1 MSDLFG
7 ETENIVEAQIY
18 QKKDYSLTIKFV
30 PKNEQYE
37 SDLLSVER
45 MLNDRIN
52 GAVPYKF
59 ERVDKIERTA
69 RGKLRYIVT
78 EIEPSNAT
86 RPPTEDRL
94 GFLVSVSGCG
104 RS

>member
-1 MSDLFG
+1 MFS

-18 QKKDYSLTIKFV
+18 QKKDYSLTIRYV

-37 SDLLSVER
+37 SDLQAVER
-45 MLNDRIN
+45 MLKDWIN

-69 RGKLRYIVT
+69 RGRYIVS
-78 EIEPSNAT
+78 EVEPSNAT
-86 RPPTEDRL
+86 KPLTEDRL
-94 GFLVSVSGCG
+94 GL
-104 RS
+104 RM